1 MRLFPKISGCLLL
14 IGVLLLSLPPVASSA
29 DSIFPRIINLPDN
42 FRPEGIAIGRG
53 VNFYVGSLADG
64 SIYQGSL
71 CTGEGSILVPPVSGR
86 LIAGLYVDNKRNI
99 LFAAGTLSGQGFAFD
114 AHSGALLATYQ
125 LATDF
130 PSLINDVIVTCDA
143 AYFTDSFQP
152 FIYRVPLGICG
163 ALPDQSSIERIPL
176 GGDFIQEP
184 GSFVINSNGIVASP
198 QGRWLLIISRGVLYR
213 VDPQTGTALTVD
225 LDGSSLSFGD
235 GLRLEGRR
243 LYVVRNR
250 LNQIDVV
257 ALSRNFESGT
267 IVGVITDPDFNVPTT
282 AARFGPWLY
291 AVNSQA
297 PYTIVRVL
305 RWNW

>member
-1 MRLFPKISGCLLL
+1 MRRSSWIVGCTVV
-14 IGVLLLSLPPVASSA
+14 IGALVMLPMAA
-29 DSIFPRIINLPDN
+29 MAGSIFPRIINLPDD

-53 VNFYVGSLADG
+53 ADFYVGSLADG

-86 LIAGLYVDNKRNI
+86 LIAGLYVDNRRNI

-114 AHSGALLATYQ
+114 AKNGNLLATYQ

-163 ALPDQSSIERIPL
+163 SLPDQSSIERIPL

-198 QGRWLLIISRGVLYR
+198 HGRWLLIISRGVLYR

-235 GLRLEGRR
+235 GLRLQGQT

-257 ALSRNFESGT
+257 RLSRNFTSGT

-297 PYTIVRVL
+297 PYTIVRVP
-305 RWNW
+305 RWGWQ

>member
-1 MRLFPKISGCLLL
+1 
-14 IGVLLLSLPPVASSA
+14 
-29 DSIFPRIINLPDN
+29 
-42 FRPEGIAIGRG
+42 
-53 VNFYVGSLADG
+53 
-64 SIYQGSL
+64 
-71 CTGEGSILVPPVSGR
+71 
-86 LIAGLYVDNKRNI
+86 
-99 LFAAGTLSGQGFAFD
+99 
-114 AHSGALLATYQ
+114 
-125 LATDF
+125 
-130 PSLINDVIVTCDA
+130 
-143 AYFTDSFQP
+143 
-152 FIYRVPLGICG
+152 
-163 ALPDQSSIERIPL
+163 L

-198 QGRWLLIISRGVLYR
+198 QGRWLLIISRGVLCR

-235 GLRLEGRR
+235 GLRLQGRR

-257 ALSRNFESGT
+257 KLSRNFESGT

-297 PYTIVRVL
+297 PYTIVRVP
-305 RWNW
+305 RWGWQ